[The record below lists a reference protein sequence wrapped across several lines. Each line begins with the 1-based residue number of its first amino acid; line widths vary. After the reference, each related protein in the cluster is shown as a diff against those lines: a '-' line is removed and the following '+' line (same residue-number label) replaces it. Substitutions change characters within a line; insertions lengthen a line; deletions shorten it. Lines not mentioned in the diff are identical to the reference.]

1 MRPFLVQFYERR
13 REVRRYVAVLV
24 RAEREL
30 DSAGSR
36 RHHRELSVLRA
47 AAILLLYN
55 TVEAA
60 ARAGIQSIYD
70 EIELTDTSIDE
81 LCEPLRRRVLR
92 DFRSNATDR
101 DIDAV
106 VTAAKEMAALSFD
119 PRRIFGGNVDAREL
133 RSQSSDYGFTIDAD
147 GRRTKMGEDLVTIK
161 RKRNDLAHGVTSFS
175 EVGRDYTAKQIREMA
190 FRSLGYME
198 AMLTS
203 IDQYLTSRKF
213 RAPGV

>member
-1 MRPFLVQFYERR
+1 MRPFLVQFHERR
-13 REVRRYVAVLV
+13 REVRRYLAVLL
-24 RAEREL
+24 RAEREIDNQGL
-30 DSAGSR
+30 R
-36 RHHRELSVLRA
+36 RHDRELNVLRA

-70 EIELTDTSIDE
+70 EIELTGTSLDE

-101 DIDAV
+101 GIDAV
-106 VTAAKEMAALSFD
+106 GVAAKEMAALSFD

-147 GRRTKMGEDLVTIK
+147 GRRTRMGEDLVIIK
-161 RKRNDLAHGVTSFS
+161 RKRNDLAHGITSFS

-190 FRSLGYME
+190 LRSLGYME

-203 IDQYLTSRKF
+203 IDNYLTSKQF
-213 RAPGV
+213 RASGT